1 MDMSAKDHLR
11 RGIAQ
16 CAAKRVTVCVSL
28 VSVTSGLAAQTP
40 VLTPSAEGGQ
50 EQGVIGVQNS
60 SGRSGAYFVPA
71 GPHSQPVPLL
81 AILHGTGGSGQRMLL
96 AFLPLAQARR
106 FAIVALDSRQ
116 APNGELTWEVGDHQ
130 GEVTED
136 LTHIV
141 RCVEW
146 VQQHTGLTV
155 DKEHILIAGY
165 SGGGSSAPYVASN
178 RGPFTHAAVLHGGV
192 FAGGLGPRR
201 PRVWFSTGEQDPARP
216 VAGVR
221 QAADAM
227 TKLGFQNVA
236 VRTYPG
242 GHALSL
248 EEIRDLST
256 WWLGQ

>member
-1 MDMSAKDHLR
+1 MRDCLLESLAGIPA
-11 RGIAQ
+11 RG
-16 CAAKRVTVCVSL
+16 AAASLMLFLTVTN
-28 VSVTSGLAAQTP
+28 LAAQTP
-40 VLTPSAEGGQ
+40 VLTAPADTGQ

-60 SGRSGAYFVPA
+60 AGRSGAYFVPA
-71 GPHSQPVPLL
+71 GARSQAAPLL
-81 AILHGTGGSGQRMLL
+81 VILHGTGGSGQRMLS
-96 AFLPLAQARR
+96 AFLPLAQARG
-106 FAIVALDSRQ
+106 FAIVAPDSRQ
-116 APNGELTWEVGDHQ
+116 APNGQLTWEVGDHQ
-130 GEVTED
+130 GEVTDD

-141 RCVEW
+141 RCVDW
-146 VQQHTGLTV
+146 VQQHVGLTV
-155 DKEHILIAGY
+155 DADHVLIAGY

-178 RGPFTHAAVLHGGV
+178 REPFTHAAVLHGGV

-227 TKLGFQNVA
+227 TKLGFQDVT

-248 EEIRDLST
+248 EEMRDLIT